1 MKNQEKL
8 EISLEWGEKKL
19 NAVSIIWSVEMK
31 DIYFNLMEDTK

>member
-8 EISLEWGEKKL
+8 EISLEWGKKKL
-19 NAVSIIWSVEMK
+19 NAVSIIWRVEMT